1 MSGFI
6 SKSEQIQALQRELLA
21 IQGFRMRPEEER
33 QDTGLGIINQ
43 SFPQHTFP
51 RHAVHEFISGAP
63 EEAAATSGFMTG
75 LLAGLGRQ
83 APCLWVSTRRTF
95 FSLAIRLFGLAP
107 DQVIFVDATSN
118 RDALWS
124 IEEGLKCASLAAVV
138 GEVRD
143 LNFTESRRLQLAV
156 EQSRVTGLIHCN
168 TVRPPAAT
176 ACVSR
181 WRIRPLPSQAAEGL
195 PGVGFPRWQVELLKI
210 RNGKPGVWQV
220 AWTVAGFRIA
230 LPEQAAAVPVLQKT
244 A

>member
-1 MSGFI
+1 M
-6 SKSEQIQALQRELLA
+6 SKSEQVQALQREILA
-21 IQGFRMRPEEER
+21 MQGFRVRPEREQ

-43 SFPQHTFP
+43 SFPHHTFP
-51 RHAVHEFISGAP
+51 ANAVHEFISGAP

-75 LLAGLGRQ
+75 LLGKLDRSGRY
-83 APCLWVSTRRTF
+83 LWVSTRRTVF
-95 FSLAIRLFGLAP
+95 PPAIRLLGLAP
-107 DQVIFVDATSN
+107 DQVIFVDAASN
-118 RDALWS
+118 RDALWA

-143 LNFTESRRLQLAV
+143 LSFTESRRLQLAV
-156 EQSRVTGLIHCN
+156 EQSRVTGLIHRSGSRLPG
-168 TVRPPAAT
+168 VT

-181 WRIRPLPSQAAEGL
+181 WRIRPLPSQTAEGL

-220 AWTVAGFRIA
+220 EWTVSGFRIA
-230 LPEQAAAVPVLQKT
+230 CLEQAAAVPVLQRT